1 MTILEVTTSVHEKEF
16 LDMAV
21 RLYKNEKNWI
31 RPLDKDIEGLFHP
44 ETNKLFKLGGTA
56 KRWLLQDE
64 KGKTIGRIAAFIHPK
79 WKEKQPTGGI
89 GFFECIHDQEA
100 AFLLFDTAKR
110 WLEQEGMEAM
120 DGPVNF
126 GERDKWWGLLVEGF
140 SPPNYNM
147 PWNFAYY
154 KEFFEAY
161 GFQIYFKQYTYA
173 RSVQGVNFDPKLV
186 ERGKRLLKNPDFQFR
201 HIQGKE
207 LKEKAPQYFMEV
219 YNKAWARH
227 LGKSLTLRETQVIFS
242 KMKPIMDPRLIYFGF
257 YKNEP
262 VSFFINIPEINQIF
276 KYVNGKLDLIGKL
289 KFLWHKTFNPPN
301 KMLGLVFGVVPEFQG
316 KGVDSAMVMCYNETF
331 AKHDSFPYKTIEM
344 NWIGDFNPK
353 MMRVCEQLNAEIFK
367 THHTYRY
374 LFDRTKPFERHP
386 IFD

>member
-44 ETNKLFKLGGTA
+44 ETNKLFKLGGSA

-207 LKEKAPQYFMEV
+207 LKEKAPQYFMVV

>member
-1 MTILEVTTSVHEKEF
+1 MKIVEVTSPVHEKEF
-16 LDMAV
+16 LEMAV

-31 RPLDKDIEGLFHP
+31 RPLDKDIQGIFQP
-44 ETNKLFKLGGTA
+44 ETNKLFRLGGKA

-64 KGKTIGRIAAFIHPK
+64 KGRTIGRIAAFLHPK

-89 GFFECIHDQEA
+89 GFFECIQNKDA
-100 AFLLFDTAKR
+100 AFLLFDTAKA
-110 WLEQEGMEAM
+110 WLEGQGMEAM

-161 GFQIYFKQYTYA
+161 GFQVYFKQFTYM
-173 RSVQGVNFDPKLV
+173 RPVQGVGFDAKMI
-186 ERGKRLLKNPDFQFR
+186 ERAKEVLKQEDFQFR
-201 HIQGKE
+201 HMEGKE
-207 LKEKAPQYFMEV
+207 LKEKAAQYFMEV

-227 LGKSLTLRETQVIFS
+227 MGKSLTIKETQMMFG

-257 YKNEP
+257 YKDEP
-262 VSFFINIPEINQIF
+262 ISFFINIPEINQIF
-276 KYVNGKLDLIGKL
+276 KYVDGKLDLMGKL
-289 KFLWHKTFNPPN
+289 KFLWNKTFNPPN
-301 KMLGLVFGVVPEFQG
+301 KMLGLVFGVIPEFQG
-316 KGVDSAMVMCYNETF
+316 KGVDSAMIMAYNEKF
-331 AKHDSFPYKTIEM
+331 AKHDSFSYKTIEM

-353 MMRVCEQLNAEIFK
+353 MMRVCEQLNATIYK

-374 LFDRTKPFERHP
+374 LFDRSKPFERHKV
-386 IFD
+386 FD

>member
-1 MTILEVTTSVHEKEF
+1 
-16 LDMAV
+16 
-21 RLYKNEKNWI
+21 
-31 RPLDKDIEGLFHP
+31 
-44 ETNKLFKLGGTA
+44 
-56 KRWLLQDE
+56 
-64 KGKTIGRIAAFIHPK
+64 
-79 WKEKQPTGGI
+79 
-89 GFFECIHDQEA
+89 
-100 AFLLFDTAKR
+100 
-110 WLEQEGMEAM
+110 
-120 DGPVNF
+120 
-126 GERDKWWGLLVEGF
+126 
-140 SPPNYNM
+140 
-147 PWNFAYY
+147 
-154 KEFFEAY
+154 
-161 GFQIYFKQYTYA
+161 FKQYTYA